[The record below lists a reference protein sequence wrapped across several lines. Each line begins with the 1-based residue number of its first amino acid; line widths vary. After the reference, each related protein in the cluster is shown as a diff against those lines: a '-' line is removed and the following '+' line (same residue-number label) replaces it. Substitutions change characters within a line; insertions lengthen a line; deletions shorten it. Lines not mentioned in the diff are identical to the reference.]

1 MKLLIKNIKWPHFFL
16 VAFLITGL
24 LPTFGAI
31 DKVGS
36 QWLYLSLLNVIFF
49 IFISFIP
56 FDFKLKHFFSLSIVR
71 TFVFFIIV
79 IFISFFLSTNKAS
92 TIISISRWLTVF
104 FSFFSFSILLANT
117 KNFAIVISYI
127 LSIVLL
133 FELFYIYSSYFEILS
148 VTNYSYQYATYL
160 KGVTGNKNV
169 AASILALKIPF
180 VLYALYYSKSLR
192 LKVLLATI
200 FIFGFYALLLV
211 NSRTILLTLIICTI
225 IFVILSV
232 FSKKFS
238 LLKWLIIPFTTI
250 LVFISNP
257 FNEFSSFSLNQDRIT
272 FSDAS
277 TTARLDYYK
286 LAWDYF
292 IDHPIIGVGLANWK
306 IESLAFQNKLM
317 KDYTVSYHVH
327 NDFLEL
333 AVELGLFG
341 VLAYLLLF
349 AFGFRTVYLLR
360 KNIFFLFLGASLLI
374 YFVDS
379 MLNFPMSRVSD
390 QIMFVLL
397 MAFFVSPNS
406 SINENS

>member
-1 MKLLIKNIKWPHFFL
+1 
-16 VAFLITGL
+16 
-24 LPTFGAI
+24 
-31 DKVGS
+31 
-36 QWLYLSLLNVIFF
+36 
-49 IFISFIP
+49 
-56 FDFKLKHFFSLSIVR
+56 
-71 TFVFFIIV
+71 
-79 IFISFFLSTNKAS
+79 
-92 TIISISRWLTVF
+92 
-104 FSFFSFSILLANT
+104 
-117 KNFAIVISYI
+117 
-127 LSIVLL
+127 
-133 FELFYIYSSYFEILS
+133 
-148 VTNYSYQYATYL
+148 
-160 KGVTGNKNV
+160 
-169 AASILALKIPF
+169 

-200 FIFGFYALLLV
+200 SIFGFYALLLV
-211 NSRTILLTLIICTI
+211 NSRTILLAFIICTI
-225 IFVILSV
+225 IFFILSV

-272 FSDAS
+272 LSDAN

-292 IDHPIIGVGLANWK
+292 IDHPIIGVGLGNWK